1 MTEEQREYTDPQRH
15 VSHREHHVRTPTE
28 NLPHAEKIAR
38 QERHIRLLTLGS
50 LLVLAA
56 LAYSAIFDL
65 NSAAE
70 WIVMGGIVATVA
82 GMIIAVHSR

>member
-1 MTEEQREYTDPQRH
+1 MADEQREYTDPQRH

-28 NLPHAEKIAR
+28 DLSHTEKIAR
-38 QERHIRLLTLGS
+38 QERHIRLLSGGM

-56 LAYSAIFDL
+56 LVYTAIFDL
-65 NSAAE
+65 NSAPE

-82 GMIIAVHSR
+82 GMMIAVHSR